1 MKNTA
6 LTVLLLLCPC
16 IVFAQ
21 RRPEPA
27 SSTFKESE
35 LLPPPVTTTFQG
47 RTLYRLTDTDV
58 KAPEVVSAPDP
69 MPLRDFSAGTVI
81 VWCVVGTDGKPYLVK
96 VAHRLS
102 MEADMKAVENVKQWK
117 FKPAKIKN
125 QEVDVLMTVEVVWR

>member
-1 MKNTA
+1 MNKTA
-6 LTVLLLLCPC
+6 LIVLLLSFLATGS
-16 IVFAQ
+16 AQ
-21 RRPEPA
+21 RRPEPTV
-27 SSTFKESE
+27 STIKESE
-35 LLPPPVTTTFQG
+35 LLPPPLTTTFQG

-96 VAHRLS
+96 VARRLS
-102 MEADMKAVENVKQWK
+102 MEADMKAVENVRQWK